1 MSYLNEKYV
10 LTRKSSIAKMIRK
23 NYIAKHVLWKRAT
36 FKKKRIKIVK
46 RKNYLSR
53 RDSLKKEGLY
63 QKKELHSTGTFF
75 TKKDFDEFG
84 RAGLERVQ
92 AGKKNWDLWS
102 VLEARER
109 ESGIKKKELYEKE
122 EFHEKRVSLRRKNC
136 TKKNKCLK
144 RKWFK
149 RKFDFQKETKSWMK
163 TDDLCL
169 FENEGSIWKERRL
182 KGLNQE
188 SRGIVKGKSYIQKGR
203 AWLKSKRYYKTEI
216 VNK

>member
-1 MSYLNEKYV
+1 MFFE
-10 LTRKSSIAKMIRK
+10 
-23 NYIAKHVLWKRAT
+23 KRAT
-36 FKKKRIKIVK
+36 FKKKRIKIVR

-63 QKKELHSTGTFF
+63 QKKELHSTGTCF

-84 RAGLERVQ
+84 RAGLEKVQ
-92 AGKKNWDLWS
+92 AGKKNWDLCS

-109 ESGIKKKELYEKE
+109 ERERVGLKRKLYEKE
-122 EFHEKRVSLRRKNC
+122 KFHEKRVSLRRRNC

-188 SRGIVKGKSYIQKGR
+188 SRGIVKGQELYLKRKSVIK
-203 AWLKSKRYYKTEI
+203 K
-216 VNK
+216 